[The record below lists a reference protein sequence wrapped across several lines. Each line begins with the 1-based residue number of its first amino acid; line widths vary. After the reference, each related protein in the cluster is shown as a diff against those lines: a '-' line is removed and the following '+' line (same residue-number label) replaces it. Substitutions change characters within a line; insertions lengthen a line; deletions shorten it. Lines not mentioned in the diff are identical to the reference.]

1 MVDVYQIRKFIM
13 CEVTKAF
20 AIDVAEKALAISIYE
35 CSVIELANKNYK
47 RDYDDAHVE
56 LSAIFGQNWL
66 CAKRMVFN
74 LKSAKQANNAF
85 NYANIKLGARG
96 KFIETAERLLDAHE
110 IVDKRT
116 LAAIADEMDA
126 LLTVV

>member
-1 MVDVYQIRKFIM
+1 VVDVYQIRKFIM

-20 AIDVAEKALAISIYE
+20 AIDEAEKALAISIYE
-35 CSVIELANKNYK
+35 CSVVELANKNYK
-47 RDYDDAHVE
+47 R
-56 LSAIFGQNWL
+56 
-66 CAKRMVFN
+66 
-74 LKSAKQANNAF
+74 KSAKQANNAF